1 MCVSRGLPLTT
12 LRRKESV
19 CFDLKCSVYRRV
31 PLTESTVSLIC
42 GDVDFCTLIKA
53 QGVKLK
59 VKTDSTEV
67 YFLSCTKPKIEADWG
82 DFQISGF

>member
-1 MCVSRGLPLTT
+1 M
-12 LRRKESV
+12 
-19 CFDLKCSVYRRV
+19 
-31 PLTESTVSLIC
+31 SLIC

-67 YFLSCTKPKIEADWG
+67 YFLSCTKPKMEAEK
-82 DFQISGF
+82 GFICLVQSPRLRRIGRLSKSLGMNPNRRLGKIICTKPKRRLS